1 MPKYEV
7 PYAYLVPAN
16 SAGTLFHFFVTVQTK
31 GGRTVQFQDPTSVGQ
46 TTIANVEITDNT
58 NETNTVFSRKLVID
72 RSGNSIFA
80 NDTSIVL
87 SVVNTN
93 GTAMTWYYQ
102 DAQDPWVA
110 LSGDI
115 ALDRPYITLGRPVTK
130 PLERYPA
137 VLIPTEGKKEQ
148 TTTLPSD
155 QNAREQI
162 ANTSLVTD
170 TGAPL
175 KWVEPSTSGYQFNVP
190 AGDIPDD
197 YIFQQEVLAA
207 AGGPTHRSRVHSKHF
222 VQNPGIRWIKRKA

>member
-16 SAGTLFHFFVTVQTK
+16 STGTLFHFFVTVHTK

-58 NETNTVFSRKLVID
+58 NETNTVFSRKIAID

-93 GTAMTWYYQ
+93 GTAMTWYYE

-137 VLIPTEGKKEQ
+137 VMIPTEAKKEQ

-155 QNAREQI
+155 QNDDEQI
-162 ANTSLVTD
+162 AHTTLVTD
-170 TGAPL
+170 AGAPL
-175 KWVEPSTSGYQFNVP
+175 KWVEPSTNGYQFNVP
-190 AGDIPDD
+190 SGDVPDS
-197 YIFQQEVLAA
+197 YFFQQEVLAA
-207 AGGPTHRSRVHSKHF
+207 AGGPTHRSRVRSKHF
-222 VQNPGIRWIKRKA
+222 VQNPGLRWSKKKS